1 MSATIDAAGLT
12 IQTFDEILEE
22 IVVALGVALSLT
34 TAQTQRIREGV
45 RSSLGQL
52 ARIEAE
58 REVITQ
64 EQLLAIYNTLSIL
77 STGAALDRVVRLLG
91 VTRRP
96 AAVSRVI
103 GTAFGIATAN
113 IPDGTRLRYN
123 PSDTIWLVADG
134 PYVIGGGGDVEIII
148 ESEDEDALEVAV
160 DPETGFD
167 DWTILDTVLGFDSFE
182 STEQTVVGSAIETDA
197 ELRARAEVEAFR
209 RAVGPLK
216 AIDAAITEVEGVTYV
231 RTYDNYGPFG
241 SVDPDGIPGKAINI
255 VVEGGDDDE
264 IAAAILSSRSAGA
277 ETFALAGPSAASG
290 TATDSYGFVHTFN
303 FNRVDEVE
311 IWITCVL
318 TTSTS
323 EEAAPAGLVDTVAAL
338 LLEQAGVL
346 FGIGVDVTAWRLV
359 GAVHA
364 AGLPGIDDVVVELSL
379 DDGVLDPYS
388 TAKRV
393 ITIRQRGAFDAVRI
407 AVSED

>member
-64 EQLLAIYNTLSIL
+64 EQLLAVYNTLSIL

-148 ESEDEDALEVAV
+148 ESEDEDELEVAV

-197 ELRARAEVEAFR
+197 ELRARAEVE
-209 RAVGPLK
+209 
-216 AIDAAITEVEGVTYV
+216 AAITEVEGVTYV

-364 AGLPGIDDVVVELSL
+364 AGLPGIDNVVVELSL